1 MSKYLKSYGVNEI
14 ERGMKEWEELW
25 HGRNQIP
32 KDLEQQV
39 EKSVFYHIAYVVCGI
54 TEF

>member
-1 MSKYLKSYGVNEI
+1 ME
-14 ERGMKEWEELW
+14 EWEDLW

-39 EKSVFYHIAYVVCGI
+39 EKSVFLSHSLCGI